1 MAEKKEQ
8 AVAKEKKSKNLSF
21 KIGKQEFAFNVDS
34 VELVIE
40 RAEITPVP
48 KSRSYIEGV
57 MNLRGRIV
65 PVVDLT
71 KLIHIETEADQH
83 FENVLIVKHEGAEV
97 GFFVNE
103 VREVINVKES
113 EIDTGA
119 RTDQLDQK
127 VRGVVKRGKR
137 LILFMDIDQIMKA
150 CEGE

>member
-1 MAEKKEQ
+1 
-8 AVAKEKKSKNLSF
+8 
-21 KIGKQEFAFNVDS
+21 
-34 VELVIE
+34 
-40 RAEITPVP
+40 
-48 KSRSYIEGV
+48 
-57 MNLRGRIV
+57 
-65 PVVDLT
+65 
-71 KLIHIETEADQH
+71 
-83 FENVLIVKHEGAEV
+83 LIVKHEGAEV